1 MRRALIT
8 GTTSGIGHALAR
20 HFTDRGQRVVGL
32 ARSEA
37 PDLSQGYRHVRG
49 DITDPAAREAVVR
62 ASEWI
67 DLLVLNAGV
76 CRPAALDDDDAMGA
90 WSEVLEVNLHAPH
103 ALLREALPTL
113 RPGGAVVFIGSTLS
127 LRGRAGYAAYCAS
140 KHGLLGLMRAAALE
154 LAPRGIRVNAV
165 CPGWTETPMARAD
178 LERSGAARKA
188 RAEAEEA
195 LPLGHFVA
203 PSEVAQLVAFLA
215 SGHARSITGQAY
227 EISSGEGV

>member
-8 GTTSGIGHALAR
+8 GTTSGIGHAIAR

-32 ARSEA
+32 ARSTA
-37 PDLSQGYRHVRG
+37 PDLPQGYRHVRG
-49 DITDPAAREAVVR
+49 DITDPAARDAAVR

-76 CRPAALDDDDAMGA
+76 CRPGALDAVDDP
-90 WSEVLEVNLHAPH
+90 WREVMDVNLDGPH
-103 ALLREALPTL
+103 ALLRRALPTL

-127 LRGRAGYAAYCAS
+127 LRGRAGYSAYCAS
-140 KHGLLGLMRAAALE
+140 KHGMLGLMRAAALE

-178 LERSGAARKA
+178 LERSVSAVKA
-188 RAEAEEA
+188 RADAEAA
-195 LPLGHFVA
+195 LPLGRFVDPA
-203 PSEVAQLVAFLA
+203 EVAELVAFLA